1 MMGRRI
7 SVTDLDKTIFYS
19 DEINDDF
26 GKKHVRYDPYK
37 GKKKIVVERRGFY
50 EHVSNFFFAI
60 IYFLV
65 KTFSIIVG
73 VKWIGKEN
81 VKKLD
86 NKKGYFIYA
95 NHAGELDV
103 ALAYLIS
110 HKQRTN
116 TIGYSEAIAN
126 PATKLIVP
134 ICGFIPLPV
143 DIHDIPKMTH
153 AISYYIQEKKQVI
166 VIYPEAHLW
175 PNYTGVRNF
184 KRQSFRYPIELD
196 APVLP
201 VFFARRKRKGF
212 WKVFKKPRV
221 TVIIGEPLYPDK
233 DLNRR
238 DAIQKLG
245 DDTYE
250 SLVKLSKTI
259 EQEDYW
265 HYVYRPKNEE
275 NID

>member
-1 MMGRRI
+1 MNTYLI
-7 SVTDLDKTIFYS
+7 SFCHYL
-19 DEINDDF
+19 
-26 GKKHVRYDPYK
+26 
-37 GKKKIVVERRGFY
+37 
-50 EHVSNFFFAI
+50 
-60 IYFLV
+60 FLV

-153 AISYYIQEKKQVI
+153 AISYYIQEK
-166 VIYPEAHLW
+166 
-175 PNYTGVRNF
+175 
-184 KRQSFRYPIELD
+184 
-196 APVLP
+196 
-201 VFFARRKRKGF
+201 
-212 WKVFKKPRV
+212 
-221 TVIIGEPLYPDK
+221 
-233 DLNRR
+233 NR
-238 DAIQKLG
+238 
-245 DDTYE
+245 
-250 SLVKLSKTI
+250 
-259 EQEDYW
+259 
-265 HYVYRPKNEE
+265 
-275 NID
+275 

>member
-1 MMGRRI
+1 MMI
-7 SVTDLDKTIFYS
+7 SVRNTSDTIPIKEKRKLLLR
-19 DEINDDF
+19 DVDF
-26 GKKHVRYDPYK
+26 MNTYLISFCY
-37 GKKKIVVERRGFY
+37 Y
-50 EHVSNFFFAI
+50 L
-60 IYFLV
+60 FLV

-73 VKWIGKEN
+73 VKWVGKEN

-153 AISYYIQEKKQVI
+153 AISYYIQEK
-166 VIYPEAHLW
+166 
-175 PNYTGVRNF
+175 
-184 KRQSFRYPIELD
+184 
-196 APVLP
+196 
-201 VFFARRKRKGF
+201 
-212 WKVFKKPRV
+212 
-221 TVIIGEPLYPDK
+221 
-233 DLNRR
+233 NR
-238 DAIQKLG
+238 
-245 DDTYE
+245 
-250 SLVKLSKTI
+250 
-259 EQEDYW
+259 
-265 HYVYRPKNEE
+265 
-275 NID
+275 